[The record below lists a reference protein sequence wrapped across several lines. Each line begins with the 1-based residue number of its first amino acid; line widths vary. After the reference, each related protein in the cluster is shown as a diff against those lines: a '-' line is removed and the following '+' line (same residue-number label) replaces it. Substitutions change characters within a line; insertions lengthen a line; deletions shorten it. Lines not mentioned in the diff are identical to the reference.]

1 MCYIQDQMPGA
12 QCVAAEVH
20 PPRTK
25 LPKNVP
31 PRTDMKYPTF
41 MVMTANILHALS
53 ARESHTIYGLEHLQ
67 QVAHACKDSIEY
79 RSRQCLVNPPRLS
92 LLASST
98 ELKVRGVPP
107 EVIAC

>member
-1 MCYIQDQMPGA
+1 MEIDHPERA

-20 PPRTK
+20 PPKTK

-41 MVMTANILHALS
+41 MVITANILHKKS
-53 ARESHTIYGLEHLQ
+53 ADDISMRCAFWKHLQ
-67 QVAHACKDSIEY
+67 QVAHACKDGIEY
-79 RSRQCLVNPPRLS
+79 RPRQCLVNPPRLS
-92 LLASST
+92 LLAGST
-98 ELKVRGVPP
+98 EFQVRGVPP

>member
-1 MCYIQDQMPGA
+1 MEIDHPKRA

-20 PPRTK
+20 PPKTK

-41 MVMTANILHALS
+41 MVITANILHTLS
-53 ARESHTIYGLEHLQ
+53 AYDAYTIDGWEHLQ

-79 RSRQCLVNPPRLS
+79 RPRQCLVDPPRLS
-92 LLASST
+92 LLTGST
-98 ELKVRGVPP
+98 EFQVRGIPP
-107 EVIAC
+107 EVVAC